1 MRTKTTNFLQI
12 TVLLTALLYI
22 AAGMIFFI
30 SPFVFG
36 KLLAVPTS
44 DEWLRQISAD
54 GFLVMIY
61 LVARG
66 LAALLVLS
74 GISLVMPIFDP
85 LKYRLLIHLFCV
97 IFPLVSG
104 GFLLFSGFYDGYMT
118 ARIIGGIF
126 GLIFLLNF
134 ISLHL
139 TRKNAKQGIE

>member
-104 GFLLFSGFYDGYMT
+104 VSTQPAGRLAGSYDIAPVMHGVNRAT
-118 ARIIGGIF
+118 
-126 GLIFLLNF
+126 
-134 ISLHL
+134 SS
-139 TRKNAKQGIE
+139 

>member
-12 TVLLTALLYI
+12 TVVLTALVYSI
-22 AAGMIFFI
+22 AGMIFFV

-36 KLLAVPTS
+36 KLLSIPTS

-61 LVARG
+61 LIARG
-66 LAALLVLS
+66 LSALMVIT
-74 GISLVMPIFDP
+74 GVSLVMPLFDP
-85 LKYRLLIHLFCV
+85 LKYRLLIHLLCV
-97 IFPLVSG
+97 IFPFVSCA
-104 GFLLFSGFYDGYMT
+104 FLLYAGFYDGYMI

-134 ISLHL
+134 ISLHM